1 MKRKHLIGLFL
12 LVSSFTLVVCI
23 IIVNYRMR
31 EPKHEEYY
39 TDVNNVTV
47 DIDFKDG
54 GFVSVNSNVTIH
66 EYDGN
71 IVSIRVPVDI
81 LWAFDIP
88 DRYGDRVYTLSEDDV
103 NEIIEYLDQLKDD
116 ANNETIDAIID
127 ILLDEWYAYTP
138 T

>member
-1 MKRKHLIGLFL
+1 
-12 LVSSFTLVVCI
+12 
-23 IIVNYRMR
+23 MR

-81 LWAFDIP
+81 LWAFDIL